1 MTEFGDDRDLQ
12 EIVTADEEAFNGKL
26 LKVRR
31 LTVQLPNGR
40 ISHREMIRH
49 PGAAA
54 MIALDDK
61 GCIVLERQWRAPLN
75 RAFWE
80 IPAGKI
86 DPGES
91 PFDCARREL
100 VEEDGVEASNWVCLG
115 TMHNAIGY
123 RNERIIVY
131 LAKNLQPVERHLD
144 DNEFINLKKVPW
156 QQALEMTRDGSITDV
171 KTIIALAWLES
182 YLNGTLRQAQVC

>member
-1 MTEFGDDRDLQ
+1 MAELEQDRDLR
-12 EIVTADEEAFNGKL
+12 ELVLADEEAYQGKL

-40 ISHREMIRH
+40 VSHREMIRH

-54 MIALDDK
+54 MIALDAD
-61 GCIVLERQWRAPLN
+61 GCIVLERQWRAPLD

-86 DPGES
+86 DPGET

-100 VEEDGVEASNWVCLG
+100 VEEAGVKAGRWVYLG

-123 RNERIIVY
+123 SNERIAVY
-131 LAKNLQPVERHLD
+131 LAQDLVPVDRHLD
-144 DNEFINLKKVPW
+144 DNEFINLKRLPW
-156 QQALEMTRDGSITDV
+156 QSALAMTRDGSITDV
-171 KTIIALAWLES
+171 KTIIALGWLES
-182 YLNGTLRQAQVC
+182 FLAGTLAQAEQC

>member
-1 MTEFGDDRDLQ
+1 MAESEQDRGLR
-12 EIVTADEEAFNGKL
+12 ELVLADEEAYSGKL

-40 ISHREMIRH
+40 VSHREMIRH

-54 MIALDDK
+54 MIALD
-61 GCIVLERQWRAPLN
+61 GEGNLVLERQWRAPLD

-80 IPAGKI
+80 VPAGKI
-86 DPGES
+86 DPGET

-100 VEEDGVEASNWVCLG
+100 IEEAGVKANKWVYLG

-123 RNERIIVY
+123 SNERIAVY
-131 LAKNLQPVERHLD
+131 LAQQLEPVDRHLD
-144 DNEFINLKKVPW
+144 DNEFINLKKIPW
-156 QQALEMTRDGSITDV
+156 KEALAMTRDGSITDV
-171 KTIIALAWLES
+171 KTIIALGWLES
-182 YLNGTLRQAQVC
+182 YLGGTLSQAQEC